1 MKPIHKFNNGQG
13 ATLCHQCNCIISTG
27 LTKDLYCEKCNK
39 YRKELLQEIM
49 KEDEELGLYIEQIKE
64 QEDYDR
70 SYQPISLSDVDKE
83 TI

>member
-1 MKPIHKFNNGQG
+1 
-13 ATLCHQCNCIISTG
+13 
-27 LTKDLYCEKCNK
+27 
-39 YRKELLQEIM
+39 M